1 MQLILCSKETKDM
14 VIENNK
20 ILEKTIQTLED
31 RIFFKSRIKYYKKV
45 RAKALLRI
53 KKLSES
59 IKIILD
65 DNNQYLYPV
74 VNNQDKLDENNR
86 KFKRLDAIRDS
97 FYNRANIAE
106 KTIKFF
112 RSHMN

>member
-14 VIENNK
+14 VKENNK
-20 ILEKTIQTLED
+20 ILEKTIQSIED
-31 RIFFKSRIKYYKKV
+31 KIFFKNRIRYYKRV
-45 RAKALLRI
+45 RAKALIRI
-53 KKLSES
+53 KQISES

-65 DNNQYLYPV
+65 DNNQYLYPI

-86 KFKRLDAIRDS
+86 KFKRLDALRDS
-97 FYNRANIAE
+97 FYNRAHIAE

-112 RSHMN
+112 RAHMN